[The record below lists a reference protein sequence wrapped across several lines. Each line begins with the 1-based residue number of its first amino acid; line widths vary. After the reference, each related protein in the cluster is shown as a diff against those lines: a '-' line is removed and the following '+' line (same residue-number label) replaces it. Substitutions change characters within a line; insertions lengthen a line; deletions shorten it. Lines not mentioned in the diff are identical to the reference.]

1 MTQPSA
7 STGNMTEEEFQSYGY
22 PPAPFDVEDLDR
34 YRVGGYHPV
43 ILGDMLGDRFEV
55 IHKLGY
61 GSYATVWLC
70 FDHHT
75 DKWQAVKV
83 VAASHCDE
91 NSSELSMLKH
101 FQNDSDEELEKHHIC
116 LPRDN
121 FFIKGPNG
129 RHLCIVM
136 PLLGAPLEDIW
147 REGHDNFVYRHISKQ
162 LAEAMAFIHSRGVCH
177 GDFRP
182 KNILSKLKDV
192 EHMEF
197 DELMSRLPRTGRLQV
212 PPPNSNMEGP
222 GPHLP
227 EYIYPCSALQMD
239 ASSIDIA
246 ICDFGEAYHIS
257 DPPNFTG
264 IPQCYAPPETMLS
277 TGPLSFGADVW
288 ALGNTIAEIRLGA
301 PVMFEGGIYDYL
313 ENLEDM
319 LGPLPEPFR
328 SAWIEL
334 RTRMDPG
341 VRSASELPLTE
352 PLTMTTESMASYR
365 EERLKYKGYEDLLE
379 TLVRK
384 QSGHGRVVPTDTA
397 FSLATNERYDGNGH
411 IWTDRTL
418 SKEEADLL
426 LDLLQKIFK
435 YDPAE
440 RCSAAD
446 VVAHPWFDYEDY
458 APVLDEDIWDM
469 HAAMHS
475 DFTEFPTE
483 YDYGEEN
490 EAVDTNVLKEDHE
503 KSSGPQAQ
511 EEDDMAPQTHEST
524 GDESFVAPNQKV
536 AETPS
541 PEPESPSKDSEDV
554 FFDAEVERAVILAP
568 PQQHGILDW
577 ILDWVA
583 GFARSLLPR
592 LYDGPMSLADFCL
605 YP

>member
-1 MTQPSA
+1 MA
-7 STGNMTEEEFQSYGY
+7 EDEFQSYGY

-34 YRVGGYHPV
+34 YRIGGYHPV
-43 ILGDMLGDRFEV
+43 ILGDMLGDRFEA

-70 FDHHT
+70 FDHQA

-83 VAASHCDE
+83 VAASHSDE

-121 FFIKGPNG
+121 FFIEGPNG

-212 PPPNSNMEGP
+212 PPPNSDMEGP

-239 ASSIDIA
+239 TSSIDIT

-264 IPQCYAPPETMLS
+264 IPQGYAPPETMLS
-277 TGPLSFGADVW
+277 TGPLFYGADLW

-301 PVMFEGGIYDYL
+301 PLMFDGGIYDYL

-334 RTRMDPG
+334 STRMDPG

-352 PLTMTTESMASYR
+352 PLTMTTEAMAAYR
-365 EERLKYKGYEDLLE
+365 EERLKYKGYEGL
-379 TLVRK
+379 
-384 QSGHGRVVPTDTA
+384 
-397 FSLATNERYDGNGH
+397 YDGNGH

-435 YDPAE
+435 YNPAE

-458 APVLDEDIWDM
+458 VPMMDGDIWDM
-469 HAAMHS
+469 HAEMHGDS
-475 DFTEFPTE
+475 TEFPTK
-483 YDYGEEN
+483 YDYGEGGK
-490 EAVDTNVLKEDHE
+490 AVVANVPEEDQE
-503 KSSGPQAQ
+503 MSSAPQALE
-511 EEDDMAPQTHEST
+511 EEDEMAPQTYEVTEDPSL
-524 GDESFVAPNQKV
+524 VASNQQV
-536 AETPS
+536 PETPS
-541 PEPESPSKDSEDV
+541 SELESPNKDSEDV
-554 FFDAEVERAVILAP
+554 FFEAEVERAVILAP
-568 PQQHGILDW
+568 PQQHGILDL

-583 GFARSLLPR
+583 GFARGLLPR
-592 LYDGPMSLADFCL
+592 LYDGPMSLANFCL